1 MKHSRWKLSSV
12 MLVLVAATCLLAAA
26 VAAAATAGDSHGKKP
41 GDAGKA
47 AAKGRKAKTGDHGKA
62 AGHPEA
68 VGHLKHVFVIVLENH
83 SASSVVGDPNMPYV
97 TSLAHRY
104 GLASRYYGVTHPS
117 EPNYVALVAGSTFG
131 HNSDN
136 PALRYDAANLAD
148 QLDASG
154 HTWATYEE
162 SMPEPGWLGDNW
174 PADVNGTTDAL
185 YASKHNPF
193 ILFTQ
198 IRNDPGR
205 RAHIKPY
212 SSLVA
217 DLNGKE
223 KSIPDF
229 SLIVPNQCHDLHGG
243 VYNPYQPGDGSP
255 CPYSSAAN
263 DAADVYLKQQA
274 DAWVHQAVTTIMSSK
289 AWSGNSAIFVIADES
304 DYTGASTAGGFG
316 DTSGC
321 CDSPYVPA
329 DSPEITWPGGILG
342 GGHAPAI
349 VISRNGPRGVVSET
363 PYNHYSLLTTIEQNW
378 HLGYLGNAGDTA
390 HGVVPMNDLLKH

>member
-1 MKHSRWKLSSV
+1 MKLSRGKLSS
-12 MLVLVAATCLLAAA
+12 LVVVAVAATCLLA
-26 VAAAATAGDSHGKKP
+26 VAAAATAGDSHGRK
-41 GDAGKA
+41 AHETGKA
-47 AAKGRKAKTGDHGKA
+47 LAKGKADGHGKA
-62 AGHPEA
+62 ADRRQA
-68 VGHLKHVFVIVLENH
+68 AGHLKHVFVIVLENH

-97 TSLAHRY
+97 TSLADRY
-104 GLASRYYGVTHPS
+104 GLASQYYGVTHPS

-131 HNSDN
+131 HNSDD
-136 PALRYDAANLAD
+136 AGLRYDGANLAD
-148 QLDASG
+148 QLEASG
-154 HTWATYEE
+154 HTWAAYEE

-174 PADVNGTTDAL
+174 PADVNGTHDAL

-193 ILFTQ
+193 ILFTD
-198 IRNDPGR
+198 IRNDPAR

-212 SSLVA
+212 SALAA

-243 VYNPYQPGDGSP
+243 VYGTYQPGDGSP
-255 CPYSSAAN
+255 CGYSSGPN

-274 DAWVHQAVTTIMSSK
+274 DSWVHQAVTTIMSSK

-304 DYTGASTAGGFG
+304 DYTGASTASGFG

-349 VISRNGPRGVVSET
+349 VISRNGPRGYVSQT